1 MVSQIQS
8 EIIPFP
14 TFVALPKNIGSNF
27 VLTFPKIS
35 NTISFS
41 NRGARTVSQ
50 VIPFKQ
56 DADFDAHNDHAT
68 SVFKSDLGAL
78 VAHLESLEL
87 ERADVVREITDN
99 YVIAKSK
106 GMNVKAIRKILAE
119 RRREKGELEEEKA
132 VIELYKS
139 FLGM

>member
-1 MVSQIQS
+1 M
-8 EIIPFP
+8 
-14 TFVALPKNIGSNF
+14 T
-27 VLTFPKIS
+27 
-35 NTISFS
+35 
-41 NRGARTVSQ
+41 TV
-50 VIPFKQ
+50 VPFKQ
-56 DADFDAHNDHAT
+56 DPDFAAHNDHAT

-78 VAHLESLEL
+78 ISHLESLEL
-87 ERADVVREITDN
+87 ERADVSREITDN

>member
-1 MVSQIQS
+1 M
-8 EIIPFP
+8 
-14 TFVALPKNIGSNF
+14 T
-27 VLTFPKIS
+27 
-35 NTISFS
+35 
-41 NRGARTVSQ
+41 TV
-50 VIPFKQ
+50 VPFKK
-56 DADFDAHNDHAT
+56 DPDFAVHNEAAVAPVREVLCT
-68 SVFKSDLGAL
+68 L
-78 VAHLESLEL
+78 VAHLESLEM
-87 ERADVVREITDN
+87 ERADIVREITDN

>member
-1 MVSQIQS
+1 M
-8 EIIPFP
+8 
-14 TFVALPKNIGSNF
+14 T
-27 VLTFPKIS
+27 
-35 NTISFS
+35 
-41 NRGARTVSQ
+41 TV
-50 VIPFKQ
+50 VPFKK
-56 DADFDAHNDHAT
+56 DPDFAVHNDHAT

-78 VAHLESLEL
+78 VAHLESLEM
-87 ERADVVREITDN
+87 ERADIVREITDN

>member
-27 VLTFPKIS
+27 ILTFPKIS

-41 NRGARTVSQ
+41 NQGARTVSQ

-78 VAHLESLEL
+78 ISHLESLEL
-87 ERADVVREITDN
+87 ERADVSREITDN